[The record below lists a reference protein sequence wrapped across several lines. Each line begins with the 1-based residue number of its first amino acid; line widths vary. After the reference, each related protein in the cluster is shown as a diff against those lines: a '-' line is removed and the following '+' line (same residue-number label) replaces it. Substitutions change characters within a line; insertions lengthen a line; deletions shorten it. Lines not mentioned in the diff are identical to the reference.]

1 MLSGEI
7 VAEAEWFKT
16 LSLVTSV
23 HQISAWPSVRLGS
36 GIWDCRIMLEVASDT
51 RSTALAGIAYNKPL
65 PCI

>member
-23 HQISAWPSVRLGS
+23 HQIS
-36 GIWDCRIMLEVASDT
+36 VA
-51 RSTALAGIAYNKPL
+51 G
-65 PCI
+65 